1 MLSVPRHAFHDIPC
15 KSRRDERTGRNSRG
29 RSGPVA
35 ACQRAAKTWPGPAP
49 AAEAGHVGSEPRS
62 PHMVLFGLRLLA
74 GSCCKEVEILLV
86 WLEDLKMARFDLILH
101 LRAMFG

>member
-1 MLSVPRHAFHDIPC
+1 VPASGEDVARPRPSC
-15 KSRRDERTGRNSRG
+15 RG
-29 RSGPVA
+29 RTRGL
-35 ACQRAAKTWPGPAP
+35 R
-49 AAEAGHVGSEPRS
+49 EPRS

-74 GSCCKEVEILLV
+74 GNRCKEVEMLLV